1 MKKTMKIKKVIIENI
16 KSFKER
22 TEIIFNEN
30 LNIFIGPNRG
40 GKSNLLDIITIT
52 LKHFFVKFYRVTKN
66 QEQGRWFEDI
76 TTQNIFYPINNFLE
90 KYFGNNQRNPVIE
103 ITFTLSKEDVDNIR
117 LLKDNKERLENIL
130 NGYRNKPQNN
140 LDFINSWNLDLFSQ
154 GMSEDIGLTYKIH
167 NYSLKTPTDEVE
179 RIFLQY
185 LNYYELLNILTT
197 KTKDFSL
204 NPLFL
209 YFPPYR
215 ILTQTN
221 LIANLSGQNF
231 YDLLLR
237 YTQSTSKNTASLID
251 ISTYYF
257 GEKLRT
263 YENQGGNYYEKFKED
278 DEVKLV
284 TKYLNRMGYDWRLK
298 CIDLNRN
305 MYEINL
311 ERNGRQFPINQASS
325 GEKEIFNFLL
335 GIFAFNIRNGLVI
348 IDEPDLHLHPKWQT
362 ILVDLFQELSSVNN
376 NQFLIV
382 THSPTFINER
392 TIENVFRVYIDNET
406 SRVIQPERSSLPKV
420 KDLLHIVNTFNN
432 EKIFFADK
440 VVLVEG
446 IGDRLIF
453 QRLIKECQK
462 NNQEIVEILEVH
474 GKQDLLKYRDFLN
487 LFGIKNYIIAD
498 LDYVSDIGGQNI
510 KKLFVVNYAKTDEDV
525 LLNKK
530 SKDGKCL
537 ARFLK
542 EAIDNIENLNEE
554 QMENLKS
561 LWRYIESRYKKLK
574 DDMSG
579 EEKRLLDEFIESKK
593 AEGIYI
599 LKYGEIEDYF
609 FQLSKNRSFESIVE
623 FVTSKNFNEWFQE
636 TKGDDKRKELD
647 SILFNILEIKDTNK
661 QNDISRE
668 SING

>member
-1 MKKTMKIKKVIIENI
+1 
-16 KSFKER
+16 
-22 TEIIFNEN
+22 
-30 LNIFIGPNRG
+30 
-40 GKSNLLDIITIT
+40 
-52 LKHFFVKFYRVTKN
+52 
-66 QEQGRWFEDI
+66 
-76 TTQNIFYPINNFLE
+76 
-90 KYFGNNQRNPVIE
+90 
-103 ITFTLSKEDVDNIR
+103 
-117 LLKDNKERLENIL
+117 
-130 NGYRNKPQNN
+130 
-140 LDFINSWNLDLFSQ
+140 
-154 GMSEDIGLTYKIH
+154 
-167 NYSLKTPTDEVE
+167 
-179 RIFLQY
+179 
-185 LNYYELLNILTT
+185 
-197 KTKDFSL
+197 
-204 NPLFL
+204 
-209 YFPPYR
+209 
-215 ILTQTN
+215 
-221 LIANLSGQNF
+221 
-231 YDLLLR
+231 
-237 YTQSTSKNTASLID
+237 
-251 ISTYYF
+251 
-257 GEKLRT
+257 
-263 YENQGGNYYEKFKED
+263 
-278 DEVKLV
+278 V

-406 SRVIQPERSSLPKV
+406 SRVIQPKRSSLPKV